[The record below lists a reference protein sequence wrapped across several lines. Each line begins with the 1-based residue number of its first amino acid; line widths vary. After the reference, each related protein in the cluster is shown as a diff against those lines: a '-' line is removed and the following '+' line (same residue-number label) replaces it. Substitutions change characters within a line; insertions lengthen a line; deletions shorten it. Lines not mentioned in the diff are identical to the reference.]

1 MPGLQQTR
9 TMRKQE
15 TQIKQRKINSNER
28 LTQMA
33 VSESNKTLQES
44 GESRQAR
51 WAEVARPFDSQQIL
65 AEKDYEIQLRSQQF
79 NPQN

>member
-44 GESRQAR
+44 GG
-51 WAEVARPFDSQQIL
+51 
-65 AEKDYEIQLRSQQF
+65 
-79 NPQN
+79 